1 MSSSPLNATSQTY
14 QRIILP
20 FILFL
25 PLQASKHPRAKGVR
39 LQCLLAIGKAPHE
52 GSTFIIQILE
62 KGETA
67 KLWGKRGV
75 LGEVGEGFMY
85 FLNVTQITYA

>member
-1 MSSSPLNATSQTY
+1 
-14 QRIILP
+14 
-20 FILFL
+20 
-25 PLQASKHPRAKGVR
+25 
-39 LQCLLAIGKAPHE
+39 LAIGKAPHE